1 MSLLTR
7 RDNAA
12 NRHSL
17 RCEVSTRCRTDAW
30 TASEECEHQFLSTAQ
45 NYSACRKTTS
55 LRSASPTY
63 NSSSRGN
70 HLPTSLQNSHLNIRY
85 YHQDLHQEPFNI
97 YAANILPDNF
107 RAPLLTTTAHRYLCC
122 GMVSAACLSAIHFRG
137 CSIRQVSCYTLLSG
151 FQLP

>member
-1 MSLLTR
+1 MSLLTS

-12 NRHSL
+12 NKHSL
-17 RCEVSTRCRTDAW
+17 RCQDFNRYRAEAW
-30 TASEECEHQFLSTAQ
+30 TASEEYGLHNLSTAQ
-45 NYSACRKTTS
+45 IYSACGEATA

-85 YHQDLHQEPFNI
+85 YHQDLHQKPFNI
-97 YAANILPDNF
+97 HAANTLLDNS
-107 RAPLLTTTAHRYLCC
+107 RAPLLATTSLLFLSC
-122 GMVSAACLSAIHFRG
+122 GMVSVACLSAIHFRG
-137 CSIRQVSCYTLLSG
+137 CSIRQVSYYTLLSG